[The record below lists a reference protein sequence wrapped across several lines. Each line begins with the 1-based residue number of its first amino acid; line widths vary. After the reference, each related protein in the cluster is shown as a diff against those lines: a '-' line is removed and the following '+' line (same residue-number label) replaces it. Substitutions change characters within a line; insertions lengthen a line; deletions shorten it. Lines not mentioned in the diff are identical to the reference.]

1 MHQSVSRSIA
11 FYWGLT
17 LIIKIV
23 AYYMI
28 HSVGGTQLRTNESI
42 KWLPARLAIKRL

>member
-28 HSVGGTQLRTNESI
+28 LSVGEHNCEQMNLLNGC
-42 KWLPARLAIKRL
+42 RLG